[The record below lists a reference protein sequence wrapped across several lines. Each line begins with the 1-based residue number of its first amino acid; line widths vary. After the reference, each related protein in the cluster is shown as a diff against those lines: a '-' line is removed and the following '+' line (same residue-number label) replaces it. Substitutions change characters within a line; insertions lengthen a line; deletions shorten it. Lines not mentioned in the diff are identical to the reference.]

1 MSVRL
6 LALLGSLAALAVPA
20 SAAAANNL
28 DVGLYDEAS
37 TLFAADTQGFDQLQ
51 ELGIDVLRLNLY
63 WNRVAPTRPSSAAD
77 PGDPAYDWSLYDRAV
92 ALAGERNIRL
102 LLAVI
107 ATPGWANGGK
117 GAKYAPAKFRD
128 LQAFAR
134 AAATRYSGNY
144 VPVPRTPSG
153 IVAPPG
159 KVDLWLA
166 WSEPNAPNFLQP
178 QFRKVGNRYVLASPA
193 IYAKICNAVHRG
205 VHAAGKTAGVRET
218 VACGA
223 TNPRGKVRG
232 NGNRDSVSPLLFLE
246 KMKAAGAQF
255 DVYAHHPYSPSRH
268 IAPGERIA
276 SVRTITLGN
285 IDVLLTTL
293 TRLYGKSM
301 RLWITEYGYQ
311 TNPPDPFFGVSWGK
325 QATYLRRAYAIAR
338 ANPRIDMMLWF
349 LLRDEVDVGR
359 WQSGLISA
367 SGQRK
372 PSFGA
377 LRSVAGG

>member
-6 LALLGSLAALAVPA
+6 LALLVSLAALAAAPA
-20 SAAAANNL
+20 PAAAANNL

-37 TLFAADTQGFDQLQ
+37 TLFAADTQGFDQLD

-63 WNRVAPTRPSSAAD
+63 WNRVATTRPSSPAD

-92 ALAGERNIRL
+92 SLAAERDIRL

-117 GAKYAPAKFRD
+117 GAKYAPTNFSD
-128 LQAFAR
+128 LQAFSR

-153 IVAPPG
+153 IAASLG
-159 KVDLWLA
+159 DVDFWLA

-178 QFRKVGNRYVLASPA
+178 QFRKVGNRYVLASPS
-193 IYAKICNAVHRG
+193 IYARICNAVGRG
-205 VHAAGKTAGVRET
+205 VHAGGVNET

-223 TNPRGKVRG
+223 TNPRGKTRG

-246 KMKAAGAQF
+246 KMEAAGAQF
-255 DVYAHHPYSPSRH
+255 DVYAHHPYSPTRH
-268 IAPGERIA
+268 IAPGERIR
-276 SVRTITLGN
+276 SLNTVPLGN
-285 IDVLLTTL
+285 IDVLIATL

-311 TNPPDPFFGVSWGK
+311 TNPPDPFFGVSWAR
-325 QATYLRRAYAIAR
+325 QATYLRQAYAIAR

-349 LLRDEVDVGR
+349 LLQDEVDVGR

-377 LRSVAGG
+377 LRTVAGG

>member
-1 MSVRL
+1 MRL
-6 LALLGSLAALAVPA
+6 LALLVSLAALAAAPA
-20 SAAAANNL
+20 PAAAANNL

-37 TLFAADTQGFDQLQ
+37 TLFAADTQGFDRLQ

-63 WNRVAPTRPSSAAD
+63 WDHVATTRPSSPAD

-92 ALAGERNIRL
+92 SLAAERDIRL

-117 GAKYAPAKFRD
+117 GAKYAPTNFSD
-128 LQAFAR
+128 LQAFSR

-153 IVAPPG
+153 NTAPPG

-166 WSEPNAPNFLQP
+166 WSEPNAPTSSSRSSARSATATSSQARP
-178 QFRKVGNRYVLASPA
+178 SMRRSATPSIAASTRPA
-193 IYAKICNAVHRG
+193 KRPALS
-205 VHAAGKTAGVRET
+205 ET

-223 TNPRGKVRG
+223 TNPRGKIRG

-255 DVYAHHPYSPSRH
+255 DAYAHHPYSPSRH

-276 SVRTITLGN
+276 SVRTVTLGN
-285 IDVLLTTL
+285 IDLLVASL

-311 TNPPDPFFGVSWGK
+311 TNPPDPFFGVSWAK
-325 QATYLRRAYAIAR
+325 QATYLRQAYAIAPT
-338 ANPRIDMMLWF
+338 NPRIDMMLWF
-349 LLRDEVDVGR
+349 LLQDEVDVGR

-377 LRSVAGG
+377 LRGVAGG